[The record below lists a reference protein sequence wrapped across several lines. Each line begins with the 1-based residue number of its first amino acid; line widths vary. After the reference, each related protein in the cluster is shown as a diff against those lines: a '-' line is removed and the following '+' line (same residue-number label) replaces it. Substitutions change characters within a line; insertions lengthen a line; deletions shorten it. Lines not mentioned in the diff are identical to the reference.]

1 MKKTEAAVDVLA
13 VGAHPDDVELGCG
26 GTLASLAARG
36 RSFGILDLTRGE
48 SGTRGTPQIRA
59 SEAAAAAKVLG
70 ARFRQGLDLGDG
82 GLRTDRDAELQVIE
96 VVRRARPKLV
106 IAPFP
111 ADRHPDHVRASRLAT
126 EASFYA
132 GLRAL
137 KGGAAHRPQ
146 SVIYYASSYT
156 QQPSF
161 FVDVTDF
168 FETKMKAIRCF
179 SSQFYDPSSTEPETV
194 LTQKTFLDAIEA
206 RARAYGKLIN
216 VTYAEAF
223 VSPRPPTL
231 ADPVAAFAGYE
242 PGFDGPLR

>member
-1 MKKTEAAVDVLA
+1 MLGVLLVAFPLSAATNGPEGTNPSATAPDPNDSVEKEYKKLMEDDDAVQSEVDKW
-13 VGAHPDDVELGCG
+13 
-26 GTLASLAARG
+26 
-36 RSFGILDLTRGE
+36 
-48 SGTRGTPQIRA
+48 IRDN
-59 SEAAAAAKVLG
+59 EQFAAKG
-70 ARFRQGLDLGDG
+70 AGMPS
-82 GLRTDRDAELQVIE
+82 AELS
-96 VVRRARPKLV
+96 RRIRERLEPIRKGYQDF
-106 IAPFP
+106 IK
-111 ADRHPDHVRASRLAT
+111 RHPDHVRASRLAT